1 MKNEVFNGPRFWAY
15 FKYDFIQMW
24 RNHVKAAVG
33 IGLAGLIWYFI
44 YVIFH
49 LVLEGTWSGPG
60 LVSRFIVFTLAVA
73 VLELYQTRTYGYLTD
88 KKKGS
93 AWLMIPAS
101 TFEKWVSMML
111 MTLVLLPVLFLCSSF
126 LVDGLICLLDPT
138 VSQPMY
144 SVITD
149 GFQELNQEL
158 LELNTSYMTT
168 WNLGMIG
175 LPALVGFWC
184 SLLFFLLCGLCFRK
198 NKILSAFAILFLFSV
213 ATSLVTGAVT
223 LNHVEDFEDF
233 ATAEEAIRTVINW
246 STAISAVIDIALA
259 GGIYYRLKTLKH

>member
-1 MKNEVFNGPRFWAY
+1 
-15 FKYDFIQMW
+15 
-24 RNHVKAAVG
+24 
-33 IGLAGLIWYFI
+33 
-44 YVIFH
+44 
-49 LVLEGTWSGPG
+49 
-60 LVSRFIVFTLAVA
+60 
-73 VLELYQTRTYGYLTD
+73 
-88 KKKGS
+88 
-93 AWLMIPAS
+93 
-101 TFEKWVSMML
+101 
-111 MTLVLLPVLFLCSSF
+111 
-126 LVDGLICLLDPT
+126 
-138 VSQPMY
+138 MY

-213 ATSLVTGAVT
+213 ATSPVTGAVT